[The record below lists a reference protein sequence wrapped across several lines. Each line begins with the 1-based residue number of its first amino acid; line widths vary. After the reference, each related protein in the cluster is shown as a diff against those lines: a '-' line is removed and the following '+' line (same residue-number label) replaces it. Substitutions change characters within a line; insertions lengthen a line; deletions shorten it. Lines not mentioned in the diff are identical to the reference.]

1 MDTANSKEKGVL
13 FAMIEYDSLDI
24 RLTFFKNKPE
34 VSSPA
39 PERYFV

>member
-1 MDTANSKEKGVL
+1 MDTASSKEKGVL
-13 FAMIEYDSLDI
+13 FAMIEYDPFSI

-34 VSSPA
+34 AASPA